1 MKLPTIT
8 LSLKYSEDVKQSEL
22 HQVSTSQSASEI
34 LRKCFNSDTLLLQ
47 EQFIVLMLNNSN
59 RVLGFYPLSTG
70 GITNT
75 TVDLRLLF
83 STAIKSFATSIII
96 SHNHPSGNLKPSEAD
111 KHITNKIKEAGKLLD
126 IRLLDH
132 IILTDESYFSFAD
145 DALI

>member
-22 HQVSTSQSASEI
+22 HQISTSQSASDI
-34 LRKCFNSDTLLLQ
+34 LRKCFNTDTLLLQ

-59 RVLGFYPLSTG
+59 KVLGFYPLSTG

-83 STAIKSFATSIII
+83 FYS
-96 SHNHPSGNLKPSEAD
+96 D
-111 KHITNKIKEAGKLLD
+111 
-126 IRLLDH
+126 
-132 IILTDESYFSFAD
+132 
-145 DALI
+145 

>member
-22 HQVSTSQSASEI
+22 HQISTSQSASDI
-34 LRKCFNSDTLLLQ
+34 LRKCFNTDTLLLQ

-59 RVLGFYPLSTG
+59 KVLGFYPLSTG

-96 SHNHPSGNLKPSEAD
+96 SHNHPSGNLTPSEAD
-111 KHITNKIKEAGKLLD
+111 KQITKKIKEAGALLD